1 MTESHSTS
9 DPKVSSPLDTAADG
23 ASDFDEVTDVE
34 LEPAVAA
41 QDSAQ
46 DTDERI
52 SELQRELTT
61 ERDKFLRLAAEFDNF
76 RKRMMKERSEAEVRG
91 QADLVKHLLDPLDD
105 ISRFADLDPAVTEC
119 ATVVQGVDMVE
130 KKLDKQLRAA
140 GLEPLNPVEEKFDP
154 AMHEAVATEPAKSAE
169 LDGTVSQVYQ
179 VGYTFK
185 GQLLRPA
192 RVVVRQHSGSR

>member
-1 MTESHSTS
+1 MKKSNGNVNDSSIADSADVEVGVAPDPESGAEFPDGGTES
-9 DPKVSSPLDTAADG
+9 VEV
-23 ASDFDEVTDVE
+23 FD
-34 LEPAVAA
+34 L
-41 QDSAQ
+41 
-46 DTDERI
+46 DERI
-52 SELQRELTT
+52 SALERELTT

-76 RKRMMKERSEAEVRG
+76 RKRMLKERGEAEARG
-91 QADLVKHLLDPLDD
+91 QADLVRQLLDPLDD

-130 KKLDKQLRAA
+130 KKLEKQLRAA
-140 GLEPLNPVEEKFDP
+140 GLEPLNPVETPFDP
-154 AMHEAVATEPAKSAE
+154 SLHEAVATEPAASSE

>member
-1 MTESHSTS
+1 MKKSNVNINDANIADPADVDVDVAPDPESAAEFP
-9 DPKVSSPLDTAADG
+9 DGEMETAGIID
-23 ASDFDEVTDVE
+23 D
-34 LEPAVAA
+34 
-41 QDSAQ
+41 
-46 DTDERI
+46 DERI
-52 SELQRELTT
+52 SVLQRELTT

-76 RKRMMKERSEAEVRG
+76 RKRMLKERSEAEVRG
-91 QADLVKHLLDPLDD
+91 QADLVRHLLDPLDD

-140 GLEPLNPVEEKFDP
+140 GLELLNPVDSPFDP
-154 AMHEAVATEPAKSAE
+154 SLHEAVATEPAESAE